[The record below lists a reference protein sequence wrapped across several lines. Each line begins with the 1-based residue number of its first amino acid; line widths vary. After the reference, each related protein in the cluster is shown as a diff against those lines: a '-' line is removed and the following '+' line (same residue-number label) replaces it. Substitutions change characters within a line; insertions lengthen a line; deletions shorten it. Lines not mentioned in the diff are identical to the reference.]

1 MYMKCLRENSSTSS
15 PCRDLSRDYLDCRMQ
30 KYVAPIDLSQLL
42 VHPVLRGLMEKDEW
56 KNLGLDGVDKNSA
69 TSPAPG
75 KSPKS

>member
-1 MYMKCLRENSSTSS
+1 
-15 PCRDLSRDYLDCRMQ
+15 MQ

-69 TSPAPG
+69 TSPAPE